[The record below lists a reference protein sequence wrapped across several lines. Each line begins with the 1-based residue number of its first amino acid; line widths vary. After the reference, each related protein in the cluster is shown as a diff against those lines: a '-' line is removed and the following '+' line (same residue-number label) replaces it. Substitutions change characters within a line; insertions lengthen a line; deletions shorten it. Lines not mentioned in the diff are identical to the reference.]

1 MINDKDIHVV
11 AAAVAAKADFL
22 ITLDQRLLLEAS
34 KAGLAIAVVSPAQFI
49 QTQLEKH
56 PEYPFR

>member
-22 ITLDQRLLLEAS
+22 ITLDHLRSILN
-34 KAGLAIAVVSPAQFI
+34 I
-49 QTQLEKH
+49 
-56 PEYPFR
+56 PFDRG